1 MLTVRRQVEA
11 LTAGSLDAMACSAQW
26 ATAGGGR
33 TAAAWLAG
41 STTEAPQVV
50 KTLLANG
57 AFARRHALLDE
68 AAVGRV
74 RCPRHVSVW
83 RGVRGKYARIGVL
96 LDAAETHILDWA
108 RELAPKGF
116 KPSLIEF
123 AHRLDPDLVDDIDAK
138 HRRRVF
144 LDAVVTLD
152 GYVHVTGCLTRSP
165 GTC

>member
-1 MLTVRRQVEA
+1 MSAADRLAIIEAELTALAGVPAVDRAGGDHLVWAHRMLAVRRRVEA

-68 AAVGRV
+68 AAAAGEVSQT
-74 RCPRHVSVW
+74 HVS
-83 RGVRGKYARIGVL
+83 RSGGGCGGSMTASGCCSML
-96 LDAAETHILDWA
+96 LSPTSWTG
-108 RELAPKGF
+108 RENSP
-116 KPSLIEF
+116 
-123 AHRLDPDLVDDIDAK
+123 
-138 HRRRVF
+138 RRVS
-144 LDAVVTLD
+144 
-152 GYVHVTGCLTRSP
+152 RRP
-165 GTC
+165 